1 MTSTTTPESVAALAS
16 TIVGKMVT
24 FWVHMTDETYTGV
37 VQEVVAING
46 EENILLIVQGAYRLF
61 RIANIYGLEIITDSQ
76 DSQQHETNEPE
87 QYDANE
93 EGSRESDENYEDS
106 NTSDTLDVE
115 FVSDDLDYVHQS
127 QHHELRQAVSILRNS
142 ILSETEDISS
152 RIPFTTMMHDDTT
165 GSVPDIETC
174 PICLEEID
182 MSQNAVALSC
192 CHKFHFDCIMRNMAS
207 TVSMQNNCPL
217 CRTSIIQGFSVCSD
231 NASVQQMYDRLLREN
246 DHLGVEFERRRM
258 MQGLLL
264 IEQTAI
270 EESQHRLLEARRL
283 LEHTAFQILRRS
295 ANQTRL
301 YANISHLVSSA
312 ANNNL
317 RENYDEL
324 HEFYEEEIR
333 NLCFNLGMH
342 VLCGQYEHELD
353 QPDAAADVQV
363 VNEDAVLQ
371 GDQVNPI
378 IVD

>member
-1 MTSTTTPESVAALAS
+1 MQLQSIVSFSNMTTPASTATLAS
-16 TIVGKMVT
+16 ALTGKMVT
-24 FWVHMTDETYTGV
+24 FWVHMTDETYTGI
-37 VQEVVAING
+37 VQEVVTING

-61 RIANIYGLEIITDSQ
+61 RIANIYGLEILVESHQ
-76 DSQQHETNEPE
+76 DNQPHENNEPE
-87 QYDANE
+87 HRDANQ
-93 EGSRESDENYEDS
+93 EGLRESDENYEG
-106 NTSDTLDVE
+106 
-115 FVSDDLDYVHQS
+115 SDDDFASHVLEEARQN

-152 RIPFTTMMHDDTT
+152 CIPCTTMMHDDTT
-165 GSVPDIETC
+165 SSAPDVEIC

-264 IEQTAI
+264 IEQNAI

-283 LEHTAFQILRRS
+283 LDHTAFQFLTRS

-317 RENYDEL
+317 RENYDDL

-342 VLCGQYEHELD
+342 VLCGQYEHEPE
-353 QPDAAADVQV
+353 QPDAVDVE
-363 VNEDAVLQ
+363 NENAVRQ
-371 GDQVNPI
+371 GGQVNPI

>member
-1 MTSTTTPESVAALAS
+1 MTTPAS
-16 TIVGKMVT
+16 TATLTSELTGKMVT
-24 FWVHMTDETYTGV
+24 FWVHMTDETYTGI
-37 VQEVVAING
+37 VQEVVIING

-61 RIANIYGLEIITDSQ
+61 RIANIYGLEILVESREDN
-76 DSQQHETNEPE
+76 QHHENNEPE
-87 QYDANE
+87 QYDANQDGIR
-93 EGSRESDENYEDS
+93 EGDENYEG
-106 NTSDTLDVE
+106 
-115 FVSDDLDYVHQS
+115 SDDDFTSHVLEDTP
-127 QHHELRQAVSILRNS
+127 HHELRQAVSILRNS

-152 RIPFTTMMHDDTT
+152 YIPCTTMMHDDTT
-165 GSVPDIETC
+165 GSAPEVETC
-174 PICLEEID
+174 TICLEEID
-182 MSQNAVALSC
+182 MSQNAVSLSC
-192 CHKFHFDCIMRNMAS
+192 CHKFHFDCIMRNMSS
-207 TVSMQNNCPL
+207 TASMQNNCPL

-258 MQGLLL
+258 MQGLLS
-264 IEQTAI
+264 IEQNAI

-283 LEHTAFQILRRS
+283 LEHTAFQILTRS

-317 RENYDEL
+317 RENYDDL

-342 VLCGQYEHELD
+342 VLCGQYEHEPE
-353 QPDAAADVQV
+353 QPDAADVEV
-363 VNEDAVLQ
+363 EVENEDAVRQ
-371 GDQVNPI
+371 GGQVNPI